1 MRDAEYFN
9 TQKTLK
15 IKAND
20 GKHQANYSLT
30 IVPLSKG
37 NVIPIKINKE
47 EDASKFINDLND
59 KLNADET
66 YSIRYECIM

>member
-1 MRDAEYFN
+1 MRDAEFF
-9 TQKTLK
+9 QKQLK
-15 IKAND
+15 IKADD
-20 GKHQANYSLT
+20 GKHQADYTLT

-66 YSIRYECIM
+66 YSIRYECII

>member
-9 TQKTLK
+9 TQKTIK

-20 GKHQANYSLT
+20 SKHQTEYSLT
-30 IVPLSKG
+30 IVPLSKE

-47 EDASKFINDLND
+47 EDASKFIIDLND
-59 KLNADET
+59 NLNDNRT
-66 YSIRYECIM
+66 YSIRYL

>member
-1 MRDAEYFN
+1 MRDVEYFSQ
-9 TQKTLK
+9 QKKLK
-15 IKAND
+15 IKADD
-20 GKHQANYSLT
+20 GKHQADYSLT

-37 NVIPIKINKE
+37 NVIPIKINKQ

-66 YSIRYECIM
+66 YSIRYECII